1 MNLAS
6 ASIKHTYS
14 FVVNAVT
21 PHHHTFTTDHAE
33 PVYRL
38 QTGQHGLVRF
48 VAGYRLYCLC
58 GCGREYDAV
67 RR

>member
-1 MNLAS
+1 MSLMSAVNSLTANLLKA
-6 ASIKHTYS
+6 HC
-14 FVVNAVT
+14 
-21 PHHHTFTTDHAE
+21 HTFTTDHAE

-48 VAGYRLYCLC
+48 VAGYRLYCVC